1 MAGPGR
7 GADGSDGAVSSVSE
21 RSLFAASVPVM
32 PAPDSL
38 PRLDVRPLP
47 PEGPATVPSPKI
59 GPAVRLRGHLRH
71 LSPSDI
77 RNNVASA
84 AGMEI
89 DRGVAFLLVPVFLAC
104 GVIFYYS
111 LAREPDFSQP
121 IAVVVLRHCVRPA
134 RAHGA
139 KRICVPGCAAVR
151 ARRARRQ
158 GRDWRAGTQM
168 VGAEIPT
175 RLTGRIVSLD
185 RMANGR
191 IRLTIDAISTARPA
205 LRYMPKR
212 IRASAMKIPPGAAAG
227 SKVTGYVRL
236 LPPTGPVQPDGYD
249 YSFDSYFAGIG
260 ASGFFLGTPKT
271 VPPDG
276 ASPDG
281 APLAARLSS
290 AVENRGRASPTIFAA
305 ASAAPRAR
313 LPPRWSSAC
322 APASPKRSTR
332 RCGAPASITSSPS
345 PACTWRWLPARSWGC
360 CAAPSRCFPI
370 SPRDGRSKNTRPR
383 PHSFRSRPI

>member
-1 MAGPGR
+1 
-7 GADGSDGAVSSVSE
+7 
-21 RSLFAASVPVM
+21 
-32 PAPDSL
+32 
-38 PRLDVRPLP
+38 
-47 PEGPATVPSPKI
+47 
-59 GPAVRLRGHLRH
+59 
-71 LSPSDI
+71 
-77 RNNVASA
+77 
-84 AGMEI
+84 
-89 DRGVAFLLVPVFLAC
+89 
-104 GVIFYYS
+104 
-111 LAREPDFSQP
+111 
-121 IAVVVLRHCVRPA
+121 
-134 RAHGA
+134 
-139 KRICVPGCAAVR
+139 
-151 ARRARRQ
+151 
-158 GRDWRAGTQM
+158 M

-191 IRLTIDAISTARPA
+191 IRLTIDVISTARPA

-290 AVENRGRASPTIFAA
+290 AVENARESIADHIRGSIGGAEGEIAA
-305 ASAAPRAR
+305 ALVVGVRAGIPEEINEAMRRTGIYHIISISGLHMALVAGTVMGLLRGAFALFPDFSSRRPVKKYAAAAALFSIAAYLIISGVVVAAERSFIMLAVMLIACCWTGRRSPCAIWRSRR
-313 LPPRWSSAC
+313 LPSSSSCRRMRLWS
-322 APASPKRSTR
+322 RVF
-332 RCGAPASITSSPS
+332 RCPS
-345 PACTWRWLPARSWGC
+345 P
-360 CAAPSRCFPI
+360 
-370 SPRDGRSKNTRPR
+370 RPR
-383 PHSFRSRPI
+383 PSSALMPAGPTTAQAGPPSHRRDDRRSASSHENSWWQ